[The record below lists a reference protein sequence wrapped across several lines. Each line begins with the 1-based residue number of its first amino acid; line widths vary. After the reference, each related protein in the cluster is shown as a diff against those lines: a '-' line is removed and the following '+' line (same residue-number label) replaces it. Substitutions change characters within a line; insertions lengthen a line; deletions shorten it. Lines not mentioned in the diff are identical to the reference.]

1 MAQFIRFFDMNY
13 EEAIASLT
21 GSSSDEQPPMKQT
34 AELVFNAE
42 TQQWENVITIEPL
55 SEEEVARRNAEPRPT
70 KADENRELRTILL
83 SMTDEYAISD
93 RPLSDAMREY
103 RQALRDIT
111 THPNWPN
118 LEEGDW
124 PVKPE

>member
-1 MAQFIRFFDMNY
+1 MNY
-13 EEAIASLT
+13 EEAISSLT

-118 LEEGDW
+118 LEESDW

>member
-1 MAQFIRFFDMNY
+1 MNY
-13 EEAIASLT
+13 EEKIASLT
-21 GSSSDEQPPMKQT
+21 GSSSDEQVSMKQK

-42 TQQWENVITIEPL
+42 TGMHEVVITVEPL

-111 THPNWPN
+111 THPNWPE
-118 LEEGDW
+118 LEESDW
-124 PVKPE
+124 PVKP